1 MKNKRLITLL
11 SIIVFIISLVG
22 LGIDPLNLNPSL
34 AYESNNIEIEKIK
47 KEIYSY
53 VHKHREDDPLIEVE
67 SNIHIKESNVNG
79 VSIDGKTYFYS
90 LFPHMSYDPVSR
102 GEVSKNE
109 VNIIFEGQDEKIPII
124 IYTIK

>member
-11 SIIVFIISLVG
+11 SIIVLIISFVG
-22 LGIDPLNLNPSL
+22 LGIDPLNPNTSL
-34 AYESNNIEIEKIK
+34 AQESNKIEIEKIK
-47 KEIYSY
+47 EEIYSY
-53 VHKHREDDPLIEVE
+53 AHKHREDDPLIEVE
-67 SNIHIKESNVNG
+67 SNIHIKESNVYG

-102 GEVSKNE
+102 GDASRNE
-109 VNIIFEGQDEKIPII
+109 VNIIYDGQDEKIPII